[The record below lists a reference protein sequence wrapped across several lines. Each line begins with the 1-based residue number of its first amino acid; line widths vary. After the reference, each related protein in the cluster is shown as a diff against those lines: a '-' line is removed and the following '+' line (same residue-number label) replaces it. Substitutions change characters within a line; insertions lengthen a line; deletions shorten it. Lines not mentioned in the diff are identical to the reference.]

1 MIEEIK
7 KYDSD
12 FTEATFYTKVDHI
25 FIMLLTAIMENDLS
39 SVKHYLSEDIYNKY
53 NNMVNKYKEENVT
66 RLFDEMNVK
75 STEIVDY
82 EVKDNSLNIKVNL
95 VSRYM
100 DYFINE
106 DGEFA
111 SGINDHRI
119 ELSHNIVFTKNLN
132 AKKLDEVRR
141 CPTCGHSLDI
151 NSSGLC
157 SFCGNTIDMSEYDYI
172 VTEIDNI

>member
-1 MIEEIK
+1 MIDEIR
-7 KYDSD
+7 KYDDD
-12 FTEATFYTKVDHI
+12 FTEATFLTKADHI
-25 FIMLLTAIMENDLS
+25 FIMILSAIMENDLS
-39 SVKHYLSEDIYNKY
+39 SVKHYLSEDVYNHFDELVKSY
-53 NNMVNKYKEENVT
+53 EKDKVI

-75 STEIVDY
+75 STDIIDAYKNDNGINIV
-82 EVKDNSLNIKVNL
+82 VKL

-132 AKKLDEVRR
+132 AKELDEVRR